1 MTDLESFTQELQ
13 DVLAH
18 LHDPDYQ
25 PAEHI
30 YAIMGCDPEQ
40 GPAAVQSTVI
50 QWIRSLE
57 PDSTVPPGSRARRDF
72 EVLHH
77 RFMLKLTQEETAERL
92 YMSVRS
98 VQREQRRA
106 VYALAR
112 GLWDRGH
119 PRAPSHHIDQDKGA
133 LPQATEWMSQVREE
147 LVSLQRYGAGAEAD
161 LEAAVRGALR
171 LARTTSSHHGID
183 VETGHIQSGLTVR
196 FHPSAL
202 RQVLLTAITELTQS
216 MSPGTITLS
225 AESEQDR
232 ARIVITAHLAVA
244 QDLVDVSLARELV
257 SAQGG
262 SIESLLDQGRVSLI
276 VELPIVERTEEK
288 VTVLAIDDNV
298 DLITLYR
305 SYCTDTAYDIVHVR
319 EGLHALEAIRA
330 HSPDIILLDVM
341 LPDMDGWDLL
351 LDLRAS
357 PESRSTPIIVCSVIT
372 DEELALTLGAALYL
386 RKPVWREQLIEA
398 FDQVLSQVGAEAS
411 KA

>member
-1 MTDLESFTQELQ
+1 MTDLEMFTQELQ
-13 DVLAH
+13 DVLVH

-30 YAIMGCDPEQ
+30 YAIVGCDPEQ
-40 GPAAVQSTVI
+40 GPAAVQSTVM

-57 PDSTVPPGSRARRDF
+57 PDPTVPPGSRARRDY

-77 RFMLKLTQEETAERL
+77 RFILKLTQEETAERL

-106 VYALAR
+106 VYGLAR
-112 GLWDRGH
+112 GLWERHSRSPD
-119 PRAPSHHIDQDKGA
+119 HHVDQAKVS
-133 LPQATEWMSQVREE
+133 LPQAAEWMSQVREE
-147 LVSLQRYGAGAEAD
+147 LVSLQRYSPHAEAD
-161 LEAAVRGALR
+161 LETAVRGALR
-171 LARTTSSHHGID
+171 LARTTASHHGTD
-183 VETGHIQSGLTVR
+183 VEMGHIEPDLAVR
-196 FHPSAL
+196 FHPSAR

-225 AESEQDR
+225 VERERDR
-232 ARIVITAHLAVA
+232 ARIVITAHPAVV

-262 SIESLLDQGRVSLI
+262 SIESLLDQGRASLI

-298 DLITLYR
+298 DLVTLYR

-319 EGLHALEAIRA
+319 EGLRVLEAIRA
-330 HSPDIILLDVM
+330 HSPDIVLLDVM

-357 PESRSTPIIVCSVIT
+357 PESRATPIIVCSVIT

-398 FDQVLSQVGAEAS
+398 FDQVLSQAGAGAS
-411 KA
+411 KE